1 MRSARLAFALFAATG
16 ILLGACS
23 SGQPSGGGGGS
34 ATPATSA
41 AAAKPVP
48 GGTLTFA
55 LENDVI
61 DFDPMRSRAFVDRNL
76 HYQIYDSLVRIDS
89 TGKIIPW
96 LAESWETSSDGKQVT
111 FKLRKDVKYHDGSV
125 FDAASVKWNID
136 RYRTT
141 QGSQRASDLSP
152 VASLDVVDQYT
163 ARFNLKAPFSPL
175 LATLVDRAGMMLS
188 QKAVEAGGADFT
200 RKPVGAGSGPFKFVE
215 AVKDDHITIERNPDW
230 WGKDKD
236 GNKLPY
242 LEKIIVK
249 PIVEGTVRTTNLR
262 TGDAQVANTIVGKD
276 VESIKNEPNLVYQ
289 QGPNYGFDSIYTNRK
304 KGAAF
309 EDGRYARAVAMAI
322 DRKQIA
328 DQIFYG
334 TRFPG
339 YGTIAPSHFAA
350 DPSFKPF
357 EKADPAGAKAL
368 IQQVGKPL
376 QFEMLVTAGSALDL
390 QIAQLIQAQLL
401 KADIKMDIKTLEFA
415 QILKLQDTCDYPG
428 ATLIGWSG
436 RVDPDGNTYSH
447 IYTGAPNNS
456 SCYSNAQVDRLLD
469 ESRTTSDE
477 AKRKAAFRAA
487 EQIYVVDDP
496 ARVWY
501 DFRSTQL
508 ATSKKVQGLVPYPD
522 GLIRFDVGWL
532 QK

>member
-1 MRSARLAFALFAATG
+1 MRSARYLLALCSGLA
-16 ILLGACS
+16 ILLAACAG
-23 SGQPSGGGGGS
+23 GQPSGGGAS
-34 ATPATSA
+34 PAT
-41 AAAKPVP
+41 KPVP

-61 DFDPMRSRAFVDRNL
+61 DFDPLRSRAFVDRNA
-76 HYQIYDSLVRIDS
+76 HYQIFDSLVRVEPA
-89 TGKIIPW
+89 GKIIPW
-96 LAESWETSSDGKQVT
+96 LAESWETAPDGKQVT
-111 FKLRKDVKYHDGSV
+111 FKLRKDVKYHDGTP

-141 QGSQRASDLSP
+141 QGSQRASDLAP
-152 VASLDVVDQYT
+152 VASVDVVDQYT

-215 AVKDDHITIERNPDW
+215 AVKDDHITLEKNPDW

-242 LEKIIVK
+242 LDKIVIK
-249 PIVEGTVRTTNLR
+249 PIVEGSVRTTNVR
-262 TGDAQVANTIVGKD
+262 TGDAQVANLIPGKD
-276 VESIKNEPNLVYQ
+276 VESLKADSTLVYQ
-289 QGPNYGFDSIYTNRK
+289 QGPNYGFDSVYTNRK
-304 KGAAF
+304 KGFVF
-309 EDGRYARAVAMAI
+309 EDARYVRAVAMAI
-322 DRKQIA
+322 DRKEIA
-328 DQIFYG
+328 DKVYYG
-334 TRFPG
+334 TRIPG

-350 DPSFKPF
+350 DPNFKPF

-368 IQQVGKPL
+368 VQQVGRGPL
-376 QFEMLVTAGSALDL
+376 QFQMLVTAGTAVDL
-390 QIAQLIQAQLL
+390 QIAQLMQGQLA
-401 KADIKMDIKTLEFA
+401 KADIKMDIATLEFA
-415 QILKLQDTCDYPG
+415 QILSLQDTCSYTG

-456 SCYSNAQVDRLLD
+456 SCYSNAQVDKLLD
-469 ESRTTSDE
+469 ETRTSSDE
-477 AKRKAAFRAA
+477 AKRKAAFRSA
-487 EQIYVVDDP
+487 EQIYAVDDP

-501 DFRSTQL
+501 LFRSTQL
-508 ATSKKVQGLVPYPD
+508 LTARSVQGLLPYPD
-522 GLIRFDVGWL
+522 GIIRFDVGWL
-532 QK
+532 QR